1 VFIESVFIKIFIIRS
16 QQISESYG
24 IQPINEW
31 VERKRRREWNEHVA
45 RMGVE
50 RLVKIF
56 RNNVPEERIPGGPER
71 SSDLIKT
78 GELAYNKVED
88 WSPSFFSY
96 SLKVLIPILF
106 IFCFFARFIDHEEIL
121 KYTNRIE
128 WF

>member
-1 VFIESVFIKIFIIRS
+1 MYVEYLSRS
-16 QQISESYG
+16 RGRTTATAEETMALIGLYNQAR
-24 IQPINEW
+24 
-31 VERKRRREWNEHVA
+31 RKRRREWNEHVA